1 MSKKNCKMHL
11 SVSYLFVVFLLFVFL
26 LPEAGRE
33 NRGPFAWSG
42 LNLCKPT
49 NSMAQQTCREYQG
62 ITQIED
68 KKTQWTDGHRW
79 TMFESQTVSE
89 FGVSRYSGN
98 WLNRAGNS
106 STWCQKILQIV
117 RHGKKLYAMASHGT
131 GLEQTNH
138 PDHPERSGT

>member
-1 MSKKNCKMHL
+1 MFKKKCKMHL
-11 SVSYLFVVFLLFVFL
+11 SVSYLFAVFLLFVFL

-62 ITQIED
+62 I
-68 KKTQWTDGHRW
+68 DGHRW

-98 WLNRAGNS
+98 
-106 STWCQKILQIV
+106 
-117 RHGKKLYAMASHGT
+117 
-131 GLEQTNH
+131 
-138 PDHPERSGT
+138 